1 MNEQEFLQAYDLSK
15 YDRPSLTADVAIFA
29 IRRFEPDSYRH
40 EPARELALLLVR
52 RGQHPFKDCW
62 ALPGG
67 FVKRNETV
75 EACAVRE
82 VGEETGVTPSALI
95 PIGSYSQPGRD
106 PRGWIISELFAS
118 VIRDDARLPVGSDD
132 AAEAGWFSVRF
143 DKNAEDCYVLSLRN
157 GQTHISAR
165 LRILQTRF
173 GRTELEILDSG
184 GLAFDH
190 AAMIAEA
197 LCALRE
203 SAGKFE
209 VIFDFLPKRFS
220 LTELQRV
227 QETVMNTAV
236 LPANFRRK
244 IADLVVA
251 TDETTE
257 GAGHRPALLYERKKT
272 SQVRK

>member
-1 MNEQEFLQAYDLSK
+1 MNEQEFLNAYDITK
-15 YDRPSLTADVAIFA
+15 YDRPSLTADIAIFA
-29 IRRFEPDSYRH
+29 IRRCDPDSYRH
-40 EPARELALLLVR
+40 EPTRELSLLLVR
-52 RGQHPFKDCW
+52 RGQHPYKDRW

-67 FVKRNETV
+67 FVKRTETV
-75 EACAVRE
+75 ESCAMRE
-82 VGEETGVTPSALI
+82 VAEETGVTPSALM
-95 PIGSYSQPGRD
+95 PIGSYSKPGRD

-118 VIRDDARLPVGSDD
+118 VIPDDEVLPISGDD

-143 DKNAEDCYVLSLRN
+143 DKTVDERFALTLRN
-157 GQTHISAR
+157 GETVISAR
-165 LRILQTRF
+165 LKVLQSRF
-173 GRTELEILDSG
+173 GRTSIEILDDG

-203 SAGKFE
+203 SAKEFD
-209 VIFDFLPKRFS
+209 VIFDFLPQRFT

-227 QETVMNTAV
+227 QETVMNISV

-251 TDETTE
+251 TDQTTE
-257 GAGHRPALLYERKKT
+257 GAGHRPAVLYERK
-272 SQVRK
+272 